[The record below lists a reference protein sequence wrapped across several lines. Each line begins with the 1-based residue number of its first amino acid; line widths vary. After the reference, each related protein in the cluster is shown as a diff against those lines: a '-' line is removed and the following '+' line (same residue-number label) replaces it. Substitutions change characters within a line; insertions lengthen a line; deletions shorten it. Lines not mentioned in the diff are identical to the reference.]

1 MLVPIEVEGL
11 HFNQT
16 LIFDLKSTV
25 EACRGSTKNTP
36 QNITIQKPMD
46 LILNVAI
53 NSWTIGSCNP
63 VLDQWKKWT
72 KFSLRSFYLIF
83 VVVVVL
89 VLVLIMGGKFR
100 N

>member
-25 EACRGSTKNTP
+25 EAVPKTHPKK
-36 QNITIQKPMD
+36 ITIQKPMD

-63 VLDQWKKWT
+63 LLDQWKKWT

-89 VLVLIMGGKFR
+89 VLLLVMGGKFR